1 MIDRR
6 HMWRWLPP
14 AATVAMGLGAM
25 LAALL
30 PDVLAAYRLSFLDK
44 ALWSFTCF

>member
-6 HMWRWLPP
+6 CMWRGLLP
-14 AATVAMGLGAM
+14 AALVAIGLGAM

>member
-1 MIDRR
+1 MIDLR
-6 HMWRWLPP
+6 HRCCWLLP
-14 AATVAMGLGAM
+14 AAAIAMGLGAM

-44 ALWSFTCF
+44 VLWSFTCF